1 MGEDSSIQPVILISD
16 ELDEEDFKANKRRG
30 NIIRMN
36 LVYERQPALDNQH
49 QNFAGQ
55 TTQHNTFFVES

>member
-1 MGEDSSIQPVILISD
+1 VILISD
-16 ELDEEDFKANKRRG
+16 ELDEEDFKANKRRE

-36 LVYERQPALDNQH
+36 LVYEYERQPALDNQH